1 MLFLPRLSLLV
12 ALLSPSLLAQGH
24 LESHARL
31 VPNTESPLSA
41 ETTARALGV
50 SPVLAS
56 LQASTNSPGSLQQL
70 ADRQRILLAAT
81 AASLEV
87 DATTGQIDNEIA
99 EARELQSYLVG
110 RRTRQIDLLNLAS
123 LAIGGSLGTASA
135 ALGFTP
141 HLRASG
147 VVGIVSGVSTTT
159 LSLIGLRVGPGG
171 KDVLLARSNMLSRLF
186 DLPSDPNDFYPPLIA
201 QFMNAP
207 APNDPD
213 NLSRRDRLVLSWEK
227 LGRIP
232 PPGSPKRQEKL
243 ARLASVPQQNSSLS
257 IGDLEDRAAMLY
269 DLRARITYEKRDLAI
284 LLNSINASPA
294 TPQP

>member
-1 MLFLPRLSLLV
+1 MLPLPRLTLLFAMVATSLH
-12 ALLSPSLLAQGH
+12 AQT
-24 LESHARL
+24 HAHL
-31 VPNTESPLSA
+31 VPNTERPLSA

-50 SPVLAS
+50 SPLFIH
-56 LQASTNSPGSLQQL
+56 LQQEPKSPADL
-70 ADRQRILLAAT
+70 QQIADRQQILLAAT

-87 DATTGQIDNEIA
+87 DAATGQIDNEIA
-99 EARELQSYLVG
+99 EARELESYLNG

-141 HLRASG
+141 HLQTSG
-147 VVGIVSGVSTTT
+147 VVGIISGVSTTT
-159 LSLIGLRVGPGG
+159 LSIVGLRVGPGG
-171 KDVLLARSNMLSRLF
+171 KDVLQAHSNMLSRLF
-186 DLPSDPNDFYPPLIA
+186 DLPADPNDFYPPLIA
-201 QFMNAP
+201 QFMNSP

-232 PPGSPKRQEKL
+232 PPGSPRRQEKI
-243 ARLASVPQQNSSLS
+243 ARLASIPQQNTSLS

-284 LLNSINASPA
+284 LLDSLATGSPS
-294 TPQP
+294 TLQP